1 MRLPLLLLDELRGYY
16 KTKAVVLMWVGLPL
30 ISILLKLLQPE
41 IEGMDVSVFTALML
55 TSLGG
60 TLGAVTLGTSIAG
73 DMNQHVYD
81 LFLIR
86 PVKRYEI
93 VISKFLAVYILLL
106 GVLAVSMTSAIAIDS
121 LVYGTPV
128 NLIIMSIRDPLLLTV
143 ASMAFACATGIAV
156 GIVIDSVA
164 VAAIASLYLGG
175 QLSSVP
181 FLVALLL
188 FESSNLLFPLL
199 LAILAFLFT
208 LGLAVTVF
216 ERRQF

>member
-1 MRLPLLLLDELRGYY
+1 MRLPLLLVDELRGYY
-16 KTKAVVLMWVGLPL
+16 RTKAVVLMWIGLPL
-30 ISILLKLLQPE
+30 ISILLKWLQPE

-93 VISKFLAVYILLL
+93 VISKFLAVYLLLL
-106 GVLAVSMTSAIAIDS
+106 GVLAVSMVSAIAIDT

-128 NLIIMSIRDPLLLTV
+128 NLIVASIQEPLLLTV
-143 ASMAFACATGIAV
+143 ASMAFACATGTAV
-156 GIVIDSVA
+156 GIVMDSVA

-181 FLVALLL
+181 FLVAILL
-188 FESSNLLFPLL
+188 FKSGDLLFPLL
-199 LAILAFLFT
+199 LAAVAALLT
-208 LGLAVTVF
+208 LSLAVVIF
-216 ERRQF
+216 GRRQL

>member
-1 MRLPLLLLDELRGYY
+1 VRLPLLLVDELRGYY
-16 KTKAVVLMWVGLPL
+16 RTKAVVLMWIGLPL
-30 ISILLKLLQPE
+30 ISILLKWLQPE

-93 VISKFLAVYILLL
+93 VISKFLAVYLLLL
-106 GVLAVSMTSAIAIDS
+106 GVLAVSMVSAIAIDT

-128 NLIIMSIRDPLLLTV
+128 NLIVASIQEPLLLTV
-143 ASMAFACATGIAV
+143 ASMAFACATGTAV
-156 GIVIDSVA
+156 GIVMDSVA

-181 FLVALLL
+181 FLVAILL
-188 FESSNLLFPLL
+188 FKSGDLLFPLL
-199 LAILAFLFT
+199 LAAVAALLT
-208 LGLAVTVF
+208 LSLAVVIF
-216 ERRQF
+216 GRRQL

>member
-1 MRLPLLLLDELRGYY
+1 MKLPLLLIDELRGYY
-16 KTKAVVLMWVGLPL
+16 KTKAVVLMWIGLPL
-30 ISILLKLLQPE
+30 ISILLKWLQPE

-73 DMNQHVYD
+73 DMNRHVYD
-81 LFLIR
+81 LFLMR

-93 VISKFLAVYILLL
+93 VLSKFLAVYVLLL
-106 GVLAVSMTSAIAIDS
+106 GVLAVSMISAIAIDT

-128 NLIIMSIRDPLLLTV
+128 SFIVVSIQEPLLLTM
-143 ASMAFACATGIAV
+143 ASMAFACATGTTV

-188 FESSNLLFPLL
+188 FNSSDLLFPLL
-199 LAILAFLFT
+199 LAVIAAAFT
-208 LGLAVTVF
+208 LSVAVVVF
-216 ERRQF
+216 ERKQL